1 MPFSPMDQND
11 KAAVEQRYENC
22 IYRVSLRE
30 YMLPD
35 ADWMRDNI
43 KGRWCTV
50 FKYTFV
56 FESEKEAVLFALKY
70 A

>member
-11 KAAVEQRYENC
+11 LEAVKARYVDC
-22 IYRVSLRE
+22 VHVVTVTE
-30 YMLPD
+30 YTFLD

-56 FESEKEAVLFALKY
+56 FENEKEAVLFALKY
-70 A
+70 S